1 MTDPVITPEI
11 DGLIDIIESAG
22 ASWYILGGS
31 RVVDP
36 SVVFELPRPPLVSE
50 RLRWAMEMF
59 QKEFASGA
67 ETRKAV
73 IEYAIGVGAYY
84 VELGN
89 ERPVV
94 GDGSTVQ

>member
-1 MTDPVITPEI
+1 MTDSIITPEI

-36 SVVFELPRPPLVSE
+36 SVVFELPRQPLITD
-50 RLRWAMEMF
+50 RLRWAMGML

-67 ETRKAV
+67 ETRQAL

-94 GDGSTVQ
+94 GDGGTVQ